1 MRNSWIFNKNGLYL
15 LVVLTVAL
23 AAIACSGPGED
34 RPGSVS
40 VDPQSETVSV
50 SGTGTGTGTGTGSV
64 SGTGMGTASA
74 SGTGTGTGSGVG
86 PGEVSPKPAEAEQV
100 NVTLG
105 EWTVTPDKTTVK
117 AGQVYFLA
125 DNQGPEDP
133 HELVII
139 RTDLEPGQL
148 PVVEGRVP
156 EDQVDFIGEIE
167 AFSPGTQ
174 AAHTFEL
181 APGNYA
187 LVCNIAEMEGG
198 ALESHYQMGMYTRL
212 VVEES
217 TTDSPD
223 DIYTP
228 VSDVDGY
235 FNFSLDLRDI
245 KDLID
250 AGDWDGAAAIYENGK
265 NFVRS
270 DGTLRSLQSVATSE
284 SVLAMFPNGEQ
295 VYGNQQFLDAHIQ
308 AGLDGTGRGAGLSDA
323 ARRQLVDKGIQAVL
337 YAKALQEIES
347 ARTRTAEGNTDN
359 ESGAPHAV
367 DEAAAIY
374 LGAKNEE
381 GVRAFSLS
389 NTARSREGNF
399 GLEGKLD
406 VPLQMELASL
416 QQAAQAGDLA
426 AFEATEARVRGYM
439 NAIFYLATLRYAGST
454 LDAAV
459 ADRPVPM
466 AEGWAFYQTLRAT
479 VAQASPETA
488 DRINELFNSTPESV
502 PDTIVTEVYDG
513 MNAPPVLEALGIPAE
528 LQVAE

>member
-1 MRNSWIFNKNGLYL
+1 
-15 LVVLTVAL
+15 
-23 AAIACSGPGED
+23 
-34 RPGSVS
+34 VS
-40 VDPQSETVSV
+40 VDPESETVSV

-64 SGTGMGTASA
+64 SGAGTGSV
-74 SGTGTGTGSGVG
+74 TGTGTG
-86 PGEVSPKPAEAEQV
+86 PGEVKPKPAEAEQV
-100 NVTLG
+100 NVTLR
-105 EWTVTPDKTTVK
+105 EWAVVPDVTTVK

-125 DNQGPEDP
+125 DNQGPNDP
-133 HELVII
+133 HELVVI

-148 PVVEGRVP
+148 PVVEGRVS

-167 AFSPGTQ
+167 AFAPGTQ
-174 AAHTFEL
+174 AADTFEL
-181 APGNYA
+181 TPGNYA
-187 LVCNIAEMEGG
+187 LICNIAEMEGG
-198 ALESHYQMGMYTRL
+198 ELESHYQQGMYTRL

-217 TTDSPD
+217 TTSSSDSSSD

-228 VSDVDGY
+228 VSNVDGY

-250 AGDWDGAAAIYENGK
+250 AGDWEGTAAIYENGK
-265 NFVRS
+265 NFVRD
-270 DGTLRSLQSVATSE
+270 DGTLRSLQSLAVSE
-284 SVLAMFPNGEQ
+284 EVLAIFPNGAQ
-295 VYGNQQFLDAHIQ
+295 VYGNQQFLDTHIQ
-308 AGLDGTGRGAGLSDA
+308 AGLDGSGRGEGLSDE
-323 ARRQLVDKGIQAVL
+323 ARGQLVDKGIQAVL

-381 GVRAFSLS
+381 GERAYSLS

-406 VPLQMELASL
+406 EPLQMELVTL
-416 QQAAQAGDLA
+416 QRAAQAGDLA
-426 AFEATEARVRGYM
+426 AFEAAEARVRGYL
-439 NAIFYLATLRYAGST
+439 NTIFYLAMLRYAGST

-459 ADRPVPM
+459 TDRPVPM

-488 DRINELFNSTPESV
+488 DRINELFSGAPESV
-502 PDTIVTEVYDG
+502 PDTMVTEVYDG
-513 MNAPPVLEALGIPAE
+513 LNSPAVLEALGVPAE
-528 LQVAE
+528 LQVTQ

>member
-1 MRNSWIFNKNGLYL
+1 
-15 LVVLTVAL
+15 
-23 AAIACSGPGED
+23 
-34 RPGSVS
+34 
-40 VDPQSETVSV
+40 
-50 SGTGTGTGTGTGSV
+50 
-64 SGTGMGTASA
+64 
-74 SGTGTGTGSGVG
+74 
-86 PGEVSPKPAEAEQV
+86 
-100 NVTLG
+100 VTLS
-105 EWTVTPDKTTVK
+105 EWAVVPDATTVK
-117 AGQVYFLA
+117 AGQVYFWA
-125 DNQGPEDP
+125 DNQGPDDA

-148 PVVEGRVP
+148 PVVDGRVP

-167 AFSPGTQ
+167 AFLPGTQ
-174 AAHTFEL
+174 AADTFEL

-187 LVCNIAEMEGG
+187 LICNIAEIEDG
-198 ALESHYQMGMYTRL
+198 ALESHYQLGMYVRWE
-212 VVEES
+212 VEGSATGSSDE
-217 TTDSPD
+217 
-223 DIYTP
+223 IYTP
-228 VSDVDGY
+228 VSNVDGY

-250 AGDWDGAAAIYENGK
+250 AGDWAGATAIYENGK
-265 NFVRS
+265 NFVRD
-270 DGTLRSLQSVATSE
+270 DGTLRSLQSLAISE
-284 SVLAMFPNGEQ
+284 EVLAIFPNGAQ
-295 VYGNQQFLDAHIQ
+295 VYGNPQFLDTHIQ
-308 AGLDGTGRGAGLSDA
+308 AGLDGTSRGAGLSDA
-323 ARRQLVDKGIQAVL
+323 ARRQLVDKGIQAVI

-359 ESGAPHAV
+359 ETGAPHAV

-426 AFEATEARVRGYM
+426 AFEATEARVRGYL

-459 ADRPVPM
+459 GDRPVPM
-466 AEGWAFYQTLRAT
+466 AEGWAFFQTIRAT
-479 VAQASPETA
+479 VAQASPQTA
-488 DRINELFNSTPESV
+488 DRINELFSSNPESV

-513 MNAPPVLEALGIPAE
+513 LNSPAVLEALGFPLE
-528 LQVAE
+528 LQVVE